1 MYCKYCGQ
9 QIADDSIFCKYCGVK
24 LDEVVAG
31 TLEEQT
37 IVCSAETYNDTKASS
52 QEVTIT
58 TNDSQPLQIEVS
70 KKTKN
75 NSSTIANEI
84 IGNLR
89 MVGYATLLV
98 AVYLLGFIIYHK
110 KDIKEYEFKK
120 SSYLGESCY
129 DPVWLEGDW
138 EFDWEKHYYD
148 YLHWCVYQDINEL
161 KHSPEECLMLAK
173 HLEWELS
180 LTEKD
185 KEILIA
191 QAKIRAQDDL
201 TDWNES
207 INDRR
212 KDRFKDDLKTNV
224 IYASLFSALLMIL
237 GRYLIKLIN
246 WVNTNK
252 TE

>member
-110 KDIKEYEFKK
+110 KDI
-120 SSYLGESCY
+120 
-129 DPVWLEGDW
+129 
-138 EFDWEKHYYD
+138 
-148 YLHWCVYQDINEL
+148 
-161 KHSPEECLMLAK
+161 
-173 HLEWELS
+173 
-180 LTEKD
+180 
-185 KEILIA
+185 
-191 QAKIRAQDDL
+191 
-201 TDWNES
+201 
-207 INDRR
+207 
-212 KDRFKDDLKTNV
+212 
-224 IYASLFSALLMIL
+224 
-237 GRYLIKLIN
+237 
-246 WVNTNK
+246 
-252 TE
+252 